1 MSIVRPPAVAGTFYP
16 RDGAKLG
23 QAVGQLL
30 QDGIKAR
37 QDGTDRQNT
46 DFKPPKALIAPHAGY
61 VFSGE
66 AAARA
71 YAELA
76 PIRDKVKRVVLLGP
90 AHRVAIRGL
99 ATSSADTWQTP
110 LGSVRIDRQAI
121 DAVAHLPQVTTDD
134 NAHAQEHCLEV
145 HLPFLQRLLP
155 DFSLVPFVVGSA
167 ARNDVAEVLETLWG
181 GSETFIL
188 VSSDLSH
195 YHPYSEAVRLDTDT
209 ARAIEALDDTR
220 IGRDQACGRIPISG
234 LLSGA
239 RRHHLQAERLA
250 LCNSGD
256 TAGDKSRVVGYGAW
270 VFRPKENAEATVET
284 DAAGPEEAGSGEAGS
299 GEAGLGEADQGL
311 LDRHGRELLHLM
323 ARTISDGFT
332 SNTLPDVALGS
343 FAETL
348 RQERATFVT
357 LELNGRLRG
366 CIGSIVAN
374 RPLAQDVAEN
384 AFRAA
389 FRDPRF
395 PKLTPREV
403 EGLTL
408 SLSVLSPMSPM
419 HFKDEADLLTQL
431 RPGKDGL
438 MIQDADKRSVF
449 LPQVWEQLPHRRD
462 FLNHLKA
469 KAGMVSGHWSSGFK
483 AWRFTV
489 RKLSPVAF
497 ADAAG
502 PN

>member
-16 RDGAKLG
+16 RDGASLG
-23 QAVGQLL
+23 QAVGHLL
-30 QDGIKAR
+30 RDGIKAR
-37 QDGTDRQNT
+37 QVGANAQNT
-46 DFKPPKALIAPHAGY
+46 DFTPPKALIAPHAGY
-61 VFSGE
+61 VFSGIP
-66 AAARA
+66 AARA
-71 YAELA
+71 YAEMA
-76 PIRDKVKRVVLLGP
+76 PIRDKIKRVVLLGP

-99 ATSSADTWQTP
+99 ATSGADTWQTP

-145 HLPFLQRLLP
+145 HLPFLQRILP
-155 DFSLVPFVVGSA
+155 DFSLVPFVVGKA
-167 ARNDVAEVLETLWG
+167 GREDVAEVLETLWG

-188 VSSDLSH
+188 ISSDLSH
-195 YHPYSEAVRLDTDT
+195 YHPYSQAVRLDTET
-209 ARAIEALDDTR
+209 AQAIETLDESR
-220 IGRDQACGRIPISG
+220 IGQDQACGRIPISG
-234 LLSGA
+234 LLSSA
-239 RRHHLQAERLA
+239 RRHHLQAERVA

-256 TAGDKSRVVGYGAW
+256 TSGDKSRVVGYGAW
-270 VFRPKENAEATVET
+270 VVRPEENADAVAKT
-284 DAAGPEEAGSGEAGS
+284 DAVAP
-299 GEAGLGEADQGL
+299 GEADPGKADPGKADPGKADQRL
-311 LDRHGRELLHLM
+311 LDRHGRELLNLM
-323 ARTISDGFT
+323 ARTIRHGFT
-332 SNTLPDVALGS
+332 SNTLPDVSLGS
-343 FAETL
+343 FAESL

-357 LELNGRLRG
+357 LELNGQLRG

-374 RPLAQDVAEN
+374 RPLVLDIVEN

-419 HFKDEADLLTQL
+419 HFNDEADLLAQL
-431 RPGKDGL
+431 RPGEDGL
-438 MIQDADKRSVF
+438 MIQDSDKRSVF

-489 RKLSPVAF
+489 RKLPPVDF
-497 ADAAG
+497 AEAAG